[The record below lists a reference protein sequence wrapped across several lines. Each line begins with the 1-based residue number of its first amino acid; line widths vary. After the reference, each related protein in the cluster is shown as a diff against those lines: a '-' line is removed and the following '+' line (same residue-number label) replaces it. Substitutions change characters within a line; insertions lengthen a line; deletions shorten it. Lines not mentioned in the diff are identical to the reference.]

1 MNERMNLEVEENR
14 TMSSGMWRRVVWYI
28 FSNVSEKTTRSAS
41 MLLWRCSRFGRNV
54 SKLRSDNTESRLA
67 RRHYSV
73 TAMTSWHLT
82 RPTQTLRSK
91 FHGDEVCTSQQIW
104 NAFKTYGAPRL
115 AACEELKVHTVHR
128 GRHWK
133 AITTVAPTGA
143 TGYWWRPDED
153 QWDAACR
160 GVTCYG
166 KLSVTDELHYPTDC
180 SPC

>member
-1 MNERMNLEVEENR
+1 MFRRKLLAPRPCYCEDAVDSVETLVNYDQTTPSR
-14 TMSSGMWRRVVWYI
+14 VLQDDIIQSLQWHPDISQDRR
-28 FSNVSEKTTRSAS
+28 K
-41 MLLWRCSRFGRNV
+41 
-54 SKLRSDNTESRLA
+54 
-67 RRHYSV
+67 
-73 TAMTSWHLT
+73 
-82 RPTQTLRSK
+82 TLRSK
-91 FHGDEVCTSQQIW
+91 FHGDEVCTSQQMW